1 MPKFK
6 YTIINSKNQ
15 RIQGEVESRDRS
27 SVVSF
32 LRREP
37 VTIISVSEMKKEKF
51 SFLSAEKPVKL
62 SDLVVFSRQLA
73 TLVKSGVPLIKG
85 LNIIHAQ
92 VENKS
97 LKKMVN
103 SLQIN
108 IESGRSLSEAL
119 AGHPR
124 VFSPIYINM
133 VKAGEMGGALDMI
146 LEKMATYLEEID
158 KLVRK
163 LRGAMI
169 YPAIV
174 VTMALL
180 ITSFIFIKVIPTF
193 KDMFASLQIDLPL
206 PTQLVIKISDSI
218 RSFYMY
224 IIGAIAALFIVVRLY
239 IRSEVGRQNFDR
251 LCLKLPIFGN
261 ILIKVVI
268 ARFARTLSTLV
279 KSGIS
284 IINGLDIVAKTS
296 GNLVIEKALVNARA
310 KVSRGEK
317 IGESLKASGKDIFAP
332 LVVDM
337 ITVGEETGNISPMLE
352 KIADFYESEADAAIA
367 ALMSLI
373 EPLLIIFLG
382 GMVAMIALSMFLPIL
397 EITKKLGH

>member
-6 YTIINSKNQ
+6 YIIINAKNQ
-15 RIQGEVESRDRS
+15 RIAGEVESNNRA
-27 SVVSF
+27 SVISF

-37 VTIISVSEMKKEKF
+37 VTIISVSESKPATF

-62 SDLVVFSRQLA
+62 GDLVIFSRQLA
-73 TLVKSGVPLIKG
+73 TLVKSGVPLVRG
-85 LNIIHAQ
+85 LNIIYAQ

-103 SLQIN
+103 SLQVN

-119 AGHPR
+119 ASHPR

-146 LEKMATYLEEID
+146 LEKMAGYLEEIE
-158 KLVRK
+158 KLTRK
-163 LRGAMI
+163 LKGAMI
-169 YPAIV
+169 YPAVV

-206 PTQLVIKISDSI
+206 PTQIVIKISDSI

-224 IIGAIAALFIVVRLY
+224 IAVAIVVLFIVVRLY
-239 IRSEVGRQNFDR
+239 IRSEIGRQNFDR

-284 IINGLDIVAKTS
+284 IINGLDIVAKTA
-296 GNLVIEKALVNARA
+296 GNLAVEQALVNTRGR
-310 KVSRGEK
+310 VSRGEK

-352 KIADFYESEADAAIA
+352 KIADFYEAEADAAIG
-367 ALMSLI
+367 ALMGLI

-382 GMVAMIALSMFLPIL
+382 GIVALIALSMFLPIL
-397 EITKKLGH
+397 EIIKKLGH

>member
-1 MPKFK
+1 MPKFQ
-6 YTIINSKNQ
+6 YVIINTKNQ
-15 RIQGEVESRDRS
+15 RIQGEVESSNRT

-37 VTIISVSEMKKEKF
+37 VTIISVSEIKREKF
-51 SFLSAEKPVKL
+51 SFLGGEKPVKL
-62 SDLVVFSRQLA
+62 SDLVIFSRQLA

-92 VENKS
+92 LENKS

-103 SLQIN
+103 SLQVN

-146 LEKMATYLEEID
+146 LEKMAMYLEEID
-158 KLVRK
+158 KLTRK
-163 LRGAMI
+163 LKGAMI

-193 KDMFASLQIDLPL
+193 KDMFTSLQIDLPL

-218 RSFYMY
+218 RSFYLY
-224 IIGAIAALFIVVRLY
+224 IAGVIVVLFIVVRLY
-239 IRSEVGRQNFDR
+239 IRSEIGRQNFDR

-296 GNLVIEKALVNARA
+296 GNLVVEKALVNTRGR
-310 KVSRGEK
+310 VSRGEK

-373 EPLLIIFLG
+373 EPLLIVFLG
-382 GMVAMIALSMFLPIL
+382 GIVAMIALSMFLPIL